1 MKKIIFLSAAFFVA
15 VFFIACG
22 NNSSKNNDNTGS
34 TATTNAADSNKLYAC
49 PMHPEITGKKGEKC
63 SKCGMELTKEVS
75 ATVTSPVTGNT
86 ATDTSDKQPTVPAT
100 QSKFSISDIVS
111 NYLKLKNALTNDDAN
126 GAATAGKALY
136 TAFANANTASLDEK
150 QKKEFADIADDAKEH
165 GEHIG
170 SNAGKIDHQREHFAM
185 LSKDINDLIKMFG
198 APQKLYQD
206 FCPMYDDGKGA
217 IWISETQEI
226 KNPFFGSKMPTC
238 GSVKKTY

>member
-1 MKKIIFLSAAFFVA
+1 MKKIIFLSTAFFVA
-15 VFFIACG
+15 VFFITCG

-34 TATTNAADSNKLYAC
+34 TATINAADSNKLYAC
-49 PMHPEITGKKGEKC
+49 R
-63 SKCGMELTKEVS
+63 MELTKEVS
-75 ATVTSPVTGNT
+75 ATVTSPVTENT
-86 ATDTSDKQPTVPAT
+86 ATDTSDKQTTAPVT
-100 QSKFSISDIVS
+100 QSKFSVSDIVS
-111 NYLKLKNALTNDDAN
+111 NYLKLKNALTKDDAN
-126 GAATAGKALY
+126 GAANAGKALY
-136 TAFANANTASLDEK
+136 TSFANANTSLLDDK

-170 SNAGKIDHQREHFAM
+170 ANAGKIDHQREHFAM
-185 LSKDINDLIKMFG
+185 LSKDINDLIKIFG